1 MMKLKTILFDLDGT
15 LTDPKVGITESVRYA
30 MAKMKRPLSPQTNID
45 WCIGPPIQENF
56 AKLLETDDINQI
68 EQGIAFYRERF
79 AREGIYEN
87 DLYDGI
93 PATLAHLQNKGFQLH
108 LATSKPHVYAKEILA
123 EFNLTRYFSGIYGSE
138 LNGRNA
144 NKADLIQH
152 IIELEALDPNTTL
165 MIGDR
170 KHDIIGGK
178 ANHVFTAGV
187 TYGYGSAAELT
198 EAGAD
203 KLFNTP
209 KEIQLLAK

>member
-1 MMKLKTILFDLDGT
+1 M
-15 LTDPKVGITESVRYA
+15 
-30 MAKMKRPLSPQTNID
+30 
-45 WCIGPPIQENF
+45 
-56 AKLLETDDINQI
+56 
-68 EQGIAFYRERF
+68 
-79 AREGIYEN
+79 
-87 DLYDGI
+87 
-93 PATLAHLQNKGFQLH
+93 AHLQNKGFQLH